1 MKDLVPKPLV
11 AKYNTVAA
19 QPEKVRE
26 KVAISPKRIVFFLL
40 TFAFSLLAINI
51 TLFILVA
58 QFGAQHP
65 ILEKILYKF
74 DLNTEFNIP
83 TLFSCSLYVFAS
95 VLLYFVSRL
104 KSERKKG
111 NKWFWKSL
119 SWLFIFLT
127 LDEALEIH
135 EKFDYLNKYFG
146 VKAPT
151 TSMHD
156 PWIIFYFLFAIAIGA
171 LFVKFLLSLPR
182 KTRNLFMISAVSLS
196 VAAMGFEIPE
206 SYIFYHYGVN
216 AAYRA
221 FYCLE
226 EVMEMCSVILFIYAL
241 LDYLCVY
248 NAVRIT
254 YEPPAAKSKMA
265 VQS

>member
-1 MKDLVPKPLV
+1 MKELVPKPLV
-11 AKYNTVAA
+11 AKYSAVTT

-26 KVAISPKRIVFFLL
+26 KVAISPKKIVFFLL
-40 TFAFSLLAINI
+40 AFAFSLLSINVA
-51 TLFILVA
+51 LFILVA
-58 QFGAQHP
+58 EFGAQHP

-111 NKWFWKSL
+111 NKWFWKIL
-119 SWLFIFLT
+119 SWLFIFLC

-135 EKFDYLNKYFG
+135 EKFDYLNRYFNI
-146 VKAPT
+146 KDQK

-156 PWIIFYFLFAIAIGA
+156 PWIIFYFLFILAIGG
-171 LFVKFLLSLPR
+171 LFVKFLLSLPK
-182 KTRNLFMISAVSLS
+182 KTRNLFMIAGVSLC

-206 SYIFYHYGVN
+206 SYIFYKYGVN

-221 FYCLE
+221 FYCFE
-226 EVMEMCSVILFIYAL
+226 EVMEMCSVILFIYAI
-241 LDYLCVY
+241 LDYLTVY
-248 NAVRIT
+248 NGVRLT
-254 YEPPAAKSKMA
+254 YEPPAPKTKMA
-265 VQS
+265 AQS